1 MILYSPQGVA
11 RAGGIDANIGGDPV
25 EIFGYTNPAGTSKT
39 FQLGIE
45 LVAGPPPGM
54 IKYIYFGDMTI
65 DEFATNSSTVYGHG
79 NAAGAQAVGAARYNQ
94 TPAFGI
100 DPPVLESFSSAG
112 GTPILFDTA
121 GAPVSE
127 FRQKP
132 EFVAPNGGDNTFF
145 GFDYES
151 NGFPNFFGTSAA
163 APHAAGVA
171 ALLLH
176 FDPSVSPDQIYAVLQ
191 DTAIDM
197 DTPGVDLNTGYG
209 LVQANLAL
217 ASLDPDSD
225 RDGIGDASD
234 NCTAAPNGSSIPDAG
249 GNVQLD
255 SNGDGYGNACD
266 ADLNDDGVVNGLDVG
281 PFTAEFGTA
290 GPDADFNGDGV
301 VNGLDAGTFTNAFG
315 QAPGPSGLAP

>member
-1 MILYSPQGVA
+1 
-11 RAGGIDANIGGDPV
+11 
-25 EIFGYTNPAGTSKT
+25 
-39 FQLGIE
+39 
-45 LVAGPPPGM
+45 M

-121 GAPVSE
+121 GAPISE

-132 EFVAPNGGDNTFF
+132 EFVAPNRGDNTFF

-191 DTAIDM
+191 GTAIDM

-209 LVQANLAL
+209 LIQANLAL

-225 RDGIGDASD
+225 NDGVGDASD
-234 NCTAAPNGSSIPDAG
+234 NCTAVPNGSSVPDAG

-301 VNGLDAGTFTNAFG
+301 VNGLDVGTFTNAFG